1 VTQPLHDEDEPA
13 LDQRELVDGTGDNY
27 GWPTFTQGTA
37 AIPAHLARGHGQEP
51 LEQLHEG
58 APQ

>member
-27 GWPTFTQGTA
+27 GWPTFARQERDEMDALIALQDWDA
-37 AIPAHLARGHGQEP
+37 AERNPS
-51 LEQLHEG
+51 
-58 APQ
+58 